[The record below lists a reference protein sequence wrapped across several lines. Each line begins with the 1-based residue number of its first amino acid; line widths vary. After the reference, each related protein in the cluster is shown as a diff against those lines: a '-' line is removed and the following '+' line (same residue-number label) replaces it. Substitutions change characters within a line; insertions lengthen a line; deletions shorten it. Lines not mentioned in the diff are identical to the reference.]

1 MYISK
6 RQNARL
12 STDSPQLSLCL
23 MQTKTLICATKVHI
37 FYEIDKKMTHYL
49 SFVLTIR
56 NFSPSLQYHR
66 TPYAPLASKQSMTIA
81 IHQSSFSSSFCHKT
95 SVKTYTLISENYR
108 LHFTFWK
115 RFPYEKASKHA
126 LQRSVKAIS
135 VGKTTQERHNLND
148 ITPQSQCH
156 RIPISMTLGANY
168 IDITN
173 RKVASINIIPPNIL
187 NNSNLQNQLIFV
199 IFRINLH
206 LAGFFAIL
214 THLGK
219 VKV

>member
-1 MYISK
+1 
-6 RQNARL
+6 
-12 STDSPQLSLCL
+12 
-23 MQTKTLICATKVHI
+23 
-37 FYEIDKKMTHYL
+37 
-49 SFVLTIR
+49 
-56 NFSPSLQYHR
+56 
-66 TPYAPLASKQSMTIA
+66 
-81 IHQSSFSSSFCHKT
+81 
-95 SVKTYTLISENYR
+95 
-108 LHFTFWK
+108 
-115 RFPYEKASKHA
+115 
-126 LQRSVKAIS
+126 
-135 VGKTTQERHNLND
+135 
-148 ITPQSQCH
+148 
-156 RIPISMTLGANY
+156 MTLGANY